1 MKILCDNPDYPEEKG
16 KSEIKEPESW
26 PICKQLP
33 CSCLGYSMNADESLS
48 VLETSC
54 PPEENIVQYTNVAG
68 INYTVPRRENCGTYK
83 PQNPNS
89 TNTCYCEDLDPR
101 KLNKRFQI
109 TVAFETHF
117 GLFNL

>member
-1 MKILCDNPDYPEEKG
+1 MKILCDNPDHPEDNG

-33 CSCLGYSMNADESLS
+33 CSCLGYSMNGDESLS

-54 PPEENIVQYTNVAG
+54 PPEENIIQYTNVAG

-101 KLNKRFQI
+101 KYCKDLNILGFQI
-109 TVAFETHF
+109 QSICIF
-117 GLFNL
+117 